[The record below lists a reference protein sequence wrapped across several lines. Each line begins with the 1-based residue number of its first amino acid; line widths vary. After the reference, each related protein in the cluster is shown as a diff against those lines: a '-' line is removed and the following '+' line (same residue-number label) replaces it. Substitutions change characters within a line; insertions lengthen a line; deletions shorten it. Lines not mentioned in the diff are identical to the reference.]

1 VNTEGR
7 ESPLGDEE
15 KEKLPVWLQII
26 WPQFWEQKIF
36 KIANVYEKNTS
47 WHKEFPAGFE
57 D

>member
-1 VNTEGR
+1 VNSEGR
-7 ESPLGDEE
+7 EGPLGDGE

-36 KIANVYEKNTS
+36 KIANIYEKNTS
-47 WHKEFPAGFE
+47 WHKEFPVWYE